1 MSSSDRGAGAGR
13 PVTRLLGVPGELEQ
27 SCPSSGSLR
36 FSFTSERPGCE
47 RCGRSAAEVP
57 GVRLKGKLLT
67 KGLCPRVAVETL
79 ETVAVVPEPSSEFA
93 CAP

>member
-1 MSSSDRGAGAGR
+1 MSSGLPFRK
-13 PVTRLLGVPGELEQ
+13 
-27 SCPSSGSLR
+27 
-36 FSFTSERPGCE
+36 
-47 RCGRSAAEVP
+47 AETGP

-79 ETVAVVPEPSSEFA
+79 ETVAVVPARAARRKGEGTSFPVPHRPEPSSEFA